1 VEIVTI
7 FQQKINEIIQIVL
20 SLKNIA
26 QEIKN
31 LQHTAKQ
38 NKTAGSS
45 CCFFCIQ
52 KNLKRSLTM
61 DKKQLR
67 TKLKETLSTLSKPLY
82 EELSK
87 KIASQLFQE
96 EDWQKSTV
104 IGITI
109 SKFPEVDT
117 YQIIRKAWQEGK
129 TVAVPKCYPKEK
141 RMDFRV
147 ISDFS
152 QLESVFYGL
161 SEPIEDKTSRLN
173 SENIDLIIVPGLGY
187 TKEGYRIGFGG
198 GYYDRYLKDYTGKT
212 ISLAF
217 QSQILPSFT
226 NEDHDIPVA
235 KIITND
241 EVILVK

>member
-31 LQHTAKQ
+31 LQHTVKQ
-38 NKTAGSS
+38 NKTAGDS
-45 CCFFCIQ
+45 CCFFIS
-52 KNLKRSLTM
+52 KKSKRGLTM
-61 DKKQLR
+61 EKKQLR
-67 TKLKETLSTLSKPLY
+67 IQLRETLSNLSKSRY

-87 KIASQLFQE
+87 QITSQLYQD
-96 EDWQKSTV
+96 EDWKHSKI

-117 YQIIRKAWQEGK
+117 YQIIRKAWELGI
-129 TVAVPKCYPKEK
+129 TVVVPKCYPKEK
-141 RMDFRV
+141 KMSFRI

-161 SEPIEDKTSRLN
+161 LEPIEEKTKLIN
-173 SENIDLIIVPGLGY
+173 HEDIDLILVPGLGY

-198 GYYDRYLKDYTGKT
+198 GYYDRYLKDYSGKT

-217 QSQILPSFT
+217 QSQIIPSFKT
-226 NEDHDIPVA
+226 EYFDIPVA
-235 KIITND
+235 KIITNE
-241 EVILVK
+241 EVIVVK